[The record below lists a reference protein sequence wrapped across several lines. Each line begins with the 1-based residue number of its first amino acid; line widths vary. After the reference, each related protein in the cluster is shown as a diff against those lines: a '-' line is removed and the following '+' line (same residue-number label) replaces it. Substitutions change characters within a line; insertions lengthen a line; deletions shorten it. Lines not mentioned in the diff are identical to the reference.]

1 MASQSTN
8 AMRIQMKT
16 WFGGTTRFFIVLILA
31 LSFLSGSFLVALAPA
46 RQGQLSSHSV
56 PANQLKAGQ
65 QSRPEDLPAVLPK
78 GKKLILKDGTYHQVR
93 SFERL
98 PDPANPSG
106 PGRVR
111 FYSVERSAWEEIPAD
126 LVDWEATRQAE
137 LEDAQRRQASIEK
150 LKAAAAAERV
160 ANIDV
165 DSSIEVIAG
174 IFLPDAEGLYV
185 VQGRAVIPLAQ
196 AAADL
201 KIDKGR
207 VLAQILSPVPIVPT
221 RHKVQISGK
230 RATLRLTPPTGE
242 TLVHPEFYIRVS
254 APEESRPGRSVDEEP
269 NLELIRAQVKGDSRL
284 LELLNTYVT
293 GETETKRQSI
303 IIERWKVARRVYRLT
318 VQQGLEPGEYVLA
331 ETLPEGMNLYVWD
344 FGVDPAPGSSPRKP

>member
-1 MASQSTN
+1 MLNQNEIRHVETRPPLLDITFALLSLLGFCLVGHAS
-8 AMRIQMKT
+8 A
-16 WFGGTTRFFIVLILA
+16 GL
-31 LSFLSGSFLVALAPA
+31 
-46 RQGQLSSHSV
+46 GQASSHPV
-56 PANQLKAGQ
+56 QTNQQQAGQ
-65 QSRPEDLPAVLPK
+65 RTKPEDLPIVLPK
-78 GKKLILKDGTYHQVR
+78 GKKLILKDGIFHQVR
-93 SFERL
+93 SYERL
-98 PDPANPSG
+98 PDPANRSG

-126 LVDWEATRQAE
+126 LVDWEATQQAE
-137 LEDAQRRQASIEK
+137 LDDAQRRQASIEK

-174 IFLPDAEGLYV
+174 VFLPDAEGLYV
-185 VQGRAVIPLAQ
+185 VQGRAVILLAQ
-196 AAADL
+196 ATADV

-221 RHKVQISGK
+221 RHRIQISGK
-230 RATLRLTPPTGE
+230 RAALRLTPPTGE
-242 TLVHPEFYIRVS
+242 TLAHPEFYFRVS

-293 GETETKRQSI
+293 GATETKRQSI

>member
-1 MASQSTN
+1 
-8 AMRIQMKT
+8 MKT

-46 RQGQLSSHSV
+46 RQGQLSSYSV

-126 LVDWEATRQAE
+126 LVDWETTRQAE

>member
-1 MASQSTN
+1 
-8 AMRIQMKT
+8 MKT

-31 LSFLSGSFLVALAPA
+31 LSFSWGSCLVALAPA

-185 VQGRAVIPLAQ
+185 VQGRAVIPLAR
-196 AAADL
+196 ATADL

-221 RHKVQISGK
+221 RHKIQISGK

-344 FGVDPAPGSSPRKP
+344 FGVDPAPGASLRKP